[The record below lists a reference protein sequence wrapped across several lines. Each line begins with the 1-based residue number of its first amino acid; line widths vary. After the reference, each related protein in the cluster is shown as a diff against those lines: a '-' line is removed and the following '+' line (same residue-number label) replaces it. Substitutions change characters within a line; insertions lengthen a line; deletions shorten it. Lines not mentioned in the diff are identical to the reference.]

1 MTKSTPPLDVDYSR
15 YERLKAE
22 GGDAETACRLAVSD
36 EKSFLFQ
43 VRMLR
48 SVFGLDIAQARDL
61 AGQARRSTR
70 AMRSERLFSYGTLR
84 QEEVQRAI
92 FGRLLEGWPDVL
104 AGFVRETLEIT
115 DRDVLAKSGTRFHAI
130 AVRTG
135 DPADRIA
142 GTVFLITPQ
151 ELSAAD
157 AYEVDD
163 YERVSVTLAS
173 GLDAWVYVGR

>member
-1 MTKSTPPLDVDYSR
+1 
-15 YERLKAE
+15 
-22 GGDAETACRLAVSD
+22 
-36 EKSFLFQ
+36 
-43 VRMLR
+43 MLR

-61 AGQARRSTR
+61 AAQADRSTR

-84 QEEVQRAI
+84 QEEVQRAT
-92 FGRLLEGWPDVL
+92 FGRLLDGAADVL
-104 AGFVRETLEIT
+104 VGFARRELEIT
-115 DRDVLAKSGTRFHAI
+115 DADVLAKSGKRFHAI

-142 GTVFLITPQ
+142 GTVFLITPD

-157 AYEVDD
+157 AYEVAE